1 MIADQEVE
9 MFTMMQILVSLCI
22 CLMVLL
28 ATLHY
33 NIATQLEEGKR

>member
-1 MIADQEVE
+1 MKADREVD
-9 MFTMMQILVSLCI
+9 MLAMLQILVSLCI

-33 NIATQLEEGKR
+33 NIATHLVEGKR